1 MEIKKLKSALK
12 SQTALLSASALVFGI
27 LVVIAGTSHLVFW
40 VLVYLAYAAYLRL
53 KFSRNEELKP
63 NILLT
68 SFIVLALSSV
78 WISESGITVVAVA
91 TVSAV
96 LMFIFLGSQLFYF
109 SNSKSAL
116 SVFYHSVIF
125 GIAAYFASIAPFD
138 IWWGAMPLIFYV
150 IYGCTRDYLKLE
162 TGGFDR
168 RKKIYSLI
176 FAFLALQCIW
186 ITSLLPFGF
195 LNAGALV
202 LIFSIT
208 ATDLF
213 LHHSLG
219 KLTKDNIIRNLSF
232 LVVLII
238 LIFLASSI

>member
-12 SQTALLSASALVFGI
+12 SQTALLSVNAAVFGT
-27 LVVIAGTSHLVFW
+27 LALIAGSSRLIFW
-40 VLVYLAYAAYLRL
+40 ILVYLADAAYLRL
-53 KFSRNEELKP
+53 KFSRNEALKP
-63 NILLT
+63 NILFV
-68 SFIVLALSSV
+68 SFIILALSSI
-78 WISESGITVVAVA
+78 WIAETGITAA
-91 TVSAV
+91 AIAIISAV
-96 LMFIFLGSQLFYF
+96 LMFIFLGGQLFYF

-125 GIAAYFASIAPFD
+125 GIAAYFASTAPFD
-138 IWWGAMPLIFYV
+138 VWWGAVPLIFYV
-150 IYGCTRDYLKLE
+150 LYGCTRDYLKLE

-168 RKKIYSLI
+168 RKKVYSFI

-186 ITSLLPFGF
+186 IVSLLPFGF

-208 ATDLF
+208 VTDLF

-219 KLTKDNIIRNLSF
+219 RLSRDSVIRNLSF
-232 LVVLII
+232 LTALVI